1 MGRRCTVCEHKDHA
15 AVDAMLA
22 RGRTLD
28 VIANKV
34 GVSRDAVARHKR
46 NHLSPAIRAA
56 IIAQKAPDEID
67 LEAFRTERS
76 EGLLLNIA
84 GLWGRVN
91 AQMNS
96 AEADGDH
103 MATARYMM
111 AAIKL
116 FELEAR
122 FLNELDSGDKHL
134 HLHVLQSPEWL
145 SIRAVIFEVC
155 QNYPEVGVEFAR
167 RLEPLAI
174 PAIEAKANGSTATAS
189 SP

>member
-1 MGRRCTVCEHKDHA
+1 MARKCLVCSHANHA
-15 AVDAMLA
+15 AIDAMLA

-28 VIANKV
+28 AISAKV
-34 GVSRDAVARHKR
+34 GISRDAIGRHKCR
-46 NHLSPAIRAA
+46 HLSPTIKAA
-56 IIAQKAPDEID
+56 IIAQMPPDQID
-67 LEAFRTERS
+67 LDAFRIERS
-76 EGLLLNIA
+76 ETLLLNIV

-103 MATARYMM
+103 LATARYMN

-122 FLNELDSGDKHL
+122 YLNELSSGDQHL
-134 HLHVLQSPEWL
+134 HFTVLASPEWIA
-145 SIRAVIFEVC
+145 IRKIIFEVC
-155 QNYPEVGVEFAR
+155 QEHPEVGVKFAR

-174 PAIEAKANGSTATAS
+174 PAIEAKANGRVAAAPSA
-189 SP
+189 